1 MKRRWV
7 IIGTITA
14 ALASAGAAVY
24 AFHKPETAT
33 TLPSDTYIATV
44 ERGDVTQ
51 DVNAPGTVA
60 SNLDVDI
67 RCRASGEVVELPYD
81 IGDRVKKG
89 DVLLKLDPADELVA
103 LREARVTVD
112 QDRSKLQVAR
122 KTVEMA
128 ELDLGTGTDKAAVD
142 ADTQKIKATNSRKK
156 ADRQHDLL
164 DRKLASQEQYED
176 AESDAVQAEDDYQ
189 AAVVAQRQ
197 LKSQAVDLD
206 VKKEQAKQA
215 EQQVELDQ
223 VALDNANLQ
232 LAYTT
237 VIDPLDGVISDLE
250 TQKGSLI
257 ASSLSTVGGT
267 TVMTVSDLS
276 KIFVL
281 ASVDEADI
289 GGVRL
294 GQTCHI
300 TADAFPRRDFSGAVV
315 RIAPQGQSTRN
326 VVTFEVKIEITD
338 DDKDLLRPEMTAN
351 VEIVAAARQN
361 AVLAPMLSLFDKDDK
376 SYLTVVKD
384 NNATEDRQVQVGIDD
399 GDNAEIISGLSAG
412 EKILVHHN
420 DSDSKWMGT
429 RGKSAGAVKKKSADK
444 RKSEKNAKNGDS
456 STDDST
462 GNSKQKKDKDSS
474 HANKKN
480 SKNKKSDDSSDD
492 NDDQ

>member
-1 MKRRWV
+1 MKRRWF
-7 IIGTITA
+7 IIGLTA
-14 ALASAGAAVY
+14 VGILSAGVAVY
-24 AFHKPETAT
+24 GLHKPETAA

-51 DVNAPGTVA
+51 EVNAAGTVA

-67 RCRASGEVVELPYD
+67 RCRASGEVVDLPYD

-112 QDRSKLQVAR
+112 QDRSKLEVAK

-128 ELDLGTGTDKAAVD
+128 ELDLDTGTYKAAAD
-142 ADTQKIKATNSRKK
+142 LDTQKIKAANSRKK

-189 AAVVAQRQ
+189 AAIVAQRQ
-197 LKSQAVDLD
+197 LQSQAVDLD
-206 VKKEQAKQA
+206 VKKEQIKQA
-215 EQQVELDQ
+215 EQQVQLDQ

-237 VIDPLDGVISDLE
+237 VIAPLDGVISDLE

-300 TADAFPRRDFSGAVV
+300 TADAFPRRDFTGSVV

-326 VVTFEVKIEITD
+326 VVTFEVKIEVTD

-351 VEIVAAARQN
+351 VEIVAATRQN

-384 NNATEDRQVQVGIDD
+384 NNATEDREVQIGIDD

-420 DSDSKWMGT
+420 DADSKWMGA
-429 RGKSAGAVKKKSADK
+429 RGKSTGAVKKKSADK
-444 RKSEKNAKNGDS
+444 KKSDKNAKSGDS

-462 GNSKQKKDKDSS
+462 ANSKQKKDKDSS
-474 HANKKN
+474 HASKKN
-480 SKNKKSDDSSDD
+480 SKNKNSDDSSDD